1 MKKNK
6 RMRTASGLMIAA
18 LLTTSMISGTFAKY
32 TTADAAQDS
41 ARAAKWGVNLGISGS
56 LYGDAYAGADSNTI
70 VSNTDSSVTVKSS
83 AAGTDVI
90 APGTRNSNSGLH
102 ITLNG
107 TPEVSTRVYGTI
119 KTQNIYL
126 KKGEYGVMV
135 EAHDVK
141 AEDFANK
148 SANFSNVTF
157 KVTDGYM
164 EITPVTEE
172 VVVTIVGNNDSAV
185 YDGTE
190 HKVTGYTV
198 VSISNKLYKE
208 SDFSFSGTAEAKR
221 TEAGTTYMG
230 LTEEH
235 FKNKNEN
242 FSKVIFNVTDGYMEI
257 TPVTEEVVVTI
268 EGNHDSK
275 VYDGEEHVVTGYKVT
290 DISNELYAEG
300 DFDFIGTAEVSAPG
314 TVSDSSSVSSDSS
327 EETDSTDIPTP
338 EETKKISFLSTLLY
352 ILLGLNGV
360 AFLILIIV
368 VINNARKR
376 RKRRNRRRNNRNK
389 RH

>member
-141 AEDFANK
+141 AEDFANGGM
-148 SANFSNVTF
+148 NT
-157 KVTDGYM
+157 
-164 EITPVTEE
+164 IRRQ
-172 VVVTIVGNNDSAV
+172 VVRM
-185 YDGTE
+185 
-190 HKVTGYTV
+190 
-198 VSISNKLYKE
+198 
-208 SDFSFSGTAEAKR
+208 KR
-221 TEAGTTYMG
+221 RRGIYRE
-230 LTEEH
+230 
-235 FKNKNEN
+235 
-242 FSKVIFNVTDGYMEI
+242 
-257 TPVTEEVVVTI
+257 
-268 EGNHDSK
+268 
-275 VYDGEEHVVTGYKVT
+275 
-290 DISNELYAEG
+290 
-300 DFDFIGTAEVSAPG
+300 
-314 TVSDSSSVSSDSS
+314 
-327 EETDSTDIPTP
+327 
-338 EETKKISFLSTLLY
+338 
-352 ILLGLNGV
+352 
-360 AFLILIIV
+360 LII
-368 VINNARKR
+368 IPWKTQPMLMPITIP
-376 RKRRNRRRNNRNK
+376 
-389 RH
+389 

>member
-141 AEDFANK
+141 AEDFANGGNEYYTETGGAYEK
-148 SANFSNVTF
+148 AKGYTQGTGVTYYTLENVANVESN
-157 KVTDGYM
+157 YY
-164 EITPVTEE
+164 PV
-172 VVVTIVGNNDSAV
+172 V
-185 YDGTE
+185 YSGA
-190 HKVTGYTV
+190 KVTGSKTKDSLSEIGQNIANLLADSQPVTGSAGTGAEQGQTIYTV
-198 VSISNKLYKE
+198 ETDAAKIYAPGEDLADQLNNFSSTNITWEWEFEGDDGADTILGALIAGTSKVVVKDVLSGSYALVGVNETTGLATMSGVSSPIASVKT
-208 SDFSFSGTAEAKR
+208 SFSIELTADQ
-221 TEAGTTYMG
+221 
-230 LTEEH
+230 
-235 FKNKNEN
+235 
-242 FSKVIFNVTDGYMEI
+242 VD
-257 TPVTEEVVVTI
+257 
-268 EGNHDSK
+268 
-275 VYDGEEHVVTGYKVT
+275 
-290 DISNELYAEG
+290 
-300 DFDFIGTAEVSAPG
+300 
-314 TVSDSSSVSSDSS
+314 
-327 EETDSTDIPTP
+327 
-338 EETKKISFLSTLLY
+338 
-352 ILLGLNGV
+352 
-360 AFLILIIV
+360 
-368 VINNARKR
+368 
-376 RKRRNRRRNNRNK
+376 
-389 RH
+389 

>member
-141 AEDFANK
+141 AEDFANGGNEYYTETGG
-148 SANFSNVTF
+148 APIL
-157 KVTDGYM
+157 M
-164 EITPVTEE
+164 PIT
-172 VVVTIVGNNDSAV
+172 
-185 YDGTE
+185 
-190 HKVTGYTV
+190 
-198 VSISNKLYKE
+198 
-208 SDFSFSGTAEAKR
+208 
-221 TEAGTTYMG
+221 
-230 LTEEH
+230 
-235 FKNKNEN
+235 
-242 FSKVIFNVTDGYMEI
+242 
-257 TPVTEEVVVTI
+257 
-268 EGNHDSK
+268 
-275 VYDGEEHVVTGYKVT
+275 
-290 DISNELYAEG
+290 
-300 DFDFIGTAEVSAPG
+300 
-314 TVSDSSSVSSDSS
+314 
-327 EETDSTDIPTP
+327 IP
-338 EETKKISFLSTLLY
+338 
-352 ILLGLNGV
+352 
-360 AFLILIIV
+360 
-368 VINNARKR
+368 
-376 RKRRNRRRNNRNK
+376 
-389 RH
+389 

>member
-1 MKKNK
+1 
-6 RMRTASGLMIAA
+6 MRTASGLMIAA

-141 AEDFANK
+141 AEDFANGGNEYYTETGGAYEK
-148 SANFSNVTF
+148 AKGYIQGVNYYTLENAANVDAN
-157 KVTDGYM
+157 YY
-164 EITPVTEE
+164 PV
-172 VVVTIVGNNDSAV
+172 V
-185 YDGTE
+185 YSGA
-190 HKVTGYTV
+190 KVTG
-198 VSISNKLYKE
+198 
-208 SDFSFSGTAEAKR
+208 
-221 TEAGTTYMG
+221 
-230 LTEEH
+230 
-235 FKNKNEN
+235 
-242 FSKVIFNVTDGYMEI
+242 SKTKDSLSEI
-257 TPVTEEVVVTI
+257 GQNI
-268 EGNHDSK
+268 ANLLADS
-275 VYDGEEHVVTGYKVT
+275 HV
-290 DISNELYAEG
+290 
-300 DFDFIGTAEVSAPG
+300 
-314 TVSDSSSVSSDSS
+314 
-327 EETDSTDIPTP
+327 
-338 EETKKISFLSTLLY
+338 
-352 ILLGLNGV
+352 
-360 AFLILIIV
+360 
-368 VINNARKR
+368 R
-376 RKRRNRRRNNRNK
+376 
-389 RH
+389 

>member
-141 AEDFANK
+141 AEDFANGGNEYYTETGGAYEK
-148 SANFSNVTF
+148 AKGYTQGTGVTYYTLENVANVESN
-157 KVTDGYM
+157 YY
-164 EITPVTEE
+164 PV
-172 VVVTIVGNNDSAV
+172 V
-185 YDGTE
+185 YSGA
-190 HKVTGYTV
+190 KVTGSKTKDSLSEIGQNIANLLADSQPVTGSAGTGAEQGQTIYTV
-198 VSISNKLYKE
+198 PLW
-208 SDFSFSGTAEAKR
+208 T
-221 TEAGTTYMG
+221 
-230 LTEEH
+230 
-235 FKNKNEN
+235 
-242 FSKVIFNVTDGYMEI
+242 
-257 TPVTEEVVVTI
+257 
-268 EGNHDSK
+268 
-275 VYDGEEHVVTGYKVT
+275 
-290 DISNELYAEG
+290 
-300 DFDFIGTAEVSAPG
+300 SAPMN
-314 TVSDSSSVSSDSS
+314 
-327 EETDSTDIPTP
+327 P
-338 EETKKISFLSTLLY
+338 
-352 ILLGLNGV
+352 
-360 AFLILIIV
+360 A
-368 VINNARKR
+368 
-376 RKRRNRRRNNRNK
+376 
-389 RH
+389 